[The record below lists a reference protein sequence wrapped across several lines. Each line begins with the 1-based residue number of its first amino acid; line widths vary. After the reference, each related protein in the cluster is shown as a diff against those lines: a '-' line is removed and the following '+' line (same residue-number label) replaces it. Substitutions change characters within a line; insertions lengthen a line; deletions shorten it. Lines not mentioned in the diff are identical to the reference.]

1 MFKKVLMGL
10 GGLLVLVL
18 IVVGLFVSNLDSIVK
33 AAVEKYGSEAA
44 QTSVE
49 LADVE
54 LSPTSGKG
62 KLIGLRI
69 SNPEG
74 FASQDAFVLGMID
87 IDVDMESVSG
97 TGPIIINKVVID
109 KPQITFE
116 VNEAGKS
123 NMQTISS
130 NAKVYAGK
138 TAPSQKEE
146 AKETSD
152 NSDEE
157 EARKIIIKK
166 LTISEGQVSMSH
178 SMLKG
183 KKIEAKIPTFTLTD
197 LGKSQGGLTAVQL
210 SSKLL
215 SVISQ
220 KASQA
225 ASKGLLKGFGLFSAM
240 KEEGAD
246 AANEVKKEGVSI
258 KGLFGR

>member
-1 MFKKVLMGL
+1 MLKKALIGL

-18 IVVGLFVSNLDSIVK
+18 IVVGIFVSNLDSIVK
-33 AAVEKYGSEAA
+33 VAVEKYGSEAA
-44 QTSVE
+44 QTSVQ
-49 LADVE
+49 LADVK

-74 FASQDAFVLGMID
+74 FAAQDAFVLGMID

-97 TGPIIINKVVID
+97 TGPIIINKVII
-109 KPQITFE
+109 KEPQIIFE

-130 NAKVYAGK
+130 NAKAYAAK
-138 TAPSQKEE
+138 SAPSQKAEV
-146 AKETSD
+146 KESTDKPEQKS
-152 NSDEE
+152 S
-157 EARKIIIKK
+157 RKVIIKT
-166 LTISEGQVSMSH
+166 LIISDGQVSMSH

-215 SVISQ
+215 TVISQ

-225 ASKGLLKGFGLFSAM
+225 ASKGLLKGFGLFDAM
-240 KEEGAD
+240 KEEGAEV
-246 AANEVKKEGVSI
+246 ANKVKIEGVSI